1 VCPLKLLEVSCCE
14 PAKNG
19 GTIGTIGT
27 IAPKM
32 GGWGNAIESISHHH
46 VGVIP
51 SPFTAAALQD
61 EEFGGAVIHLA
72 AGGPVKK

>member
-1 VCPLKLLEVSCCE
+1 
-14 PAKNG
+14 
-19 GTIGTIGT
+19 
-27 IAPKM
+27 M

>member
-1 VCPLKLLEVSCCE
+1 MEEPLEPLEPLHRKWGE
-14 PAKNG
+14 
-19 GTIGTIGT
+19 
-27 IAPKM
+27 
-32 GGWGNAIESISHHH
+32 GWGNAIESISHHH